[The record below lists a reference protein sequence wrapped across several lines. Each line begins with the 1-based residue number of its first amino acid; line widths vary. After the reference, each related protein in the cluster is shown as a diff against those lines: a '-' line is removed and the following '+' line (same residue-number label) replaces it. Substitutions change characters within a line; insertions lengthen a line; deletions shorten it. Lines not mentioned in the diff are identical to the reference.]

1 MSAPSQPSTS
11 GRPHGG
17 KPRAGNRNA
26 RNRPNRSQQR
36 AMEIRAAATISPD
49 FVEVGG
55 ASPEVIGASAAP
67 SLPATGAR
75 AARRAAVG
83 RAKAV
88 VRPAVLSRAEEYRH
102 IRADLRRLLIT
113 AGSLLAVMV
122 ILLIILEG

>member
-1 MSAPSQPSTS
+1 MSVPSQPSTS
-11 GRPHGG
+11 GRSPSG

-36 AMEIRAAATISPD
+36 AMEIRAAATVAPD

-55 ASPEVIGASAAP
+55 TLPESSPRNGA
-67 SLPATGAR
+67 PAIPGTAAR
-75 AARRAAVG
+75 AARRTAAG

-88 VRPAVLSRAEEYRH
+88 VRPPVLTRAQEYRH

-113 AGSLLAVMV
+113 AGSLLVVMV
-122 ILLIILEG
+122 ILLVILES